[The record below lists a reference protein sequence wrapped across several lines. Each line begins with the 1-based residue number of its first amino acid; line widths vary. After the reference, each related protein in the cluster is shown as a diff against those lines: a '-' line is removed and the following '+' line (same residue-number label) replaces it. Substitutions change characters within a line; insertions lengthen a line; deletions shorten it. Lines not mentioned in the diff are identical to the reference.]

1 MTLPL
6 DRLPPPPAVAQED
19 FAALR
24 DAALAELQR
33 LAPDYEPRPTDP
45 AVRLVEVVAHMRLIL
60 GARVNEAV
68 RATWLATARGADL
81 DQVAAGM
88 GVRRKA
94 DEADDDLRRRAQ
106 LAWTALAA
114 AGPRDAYRFHALSVP
129 GVRDAAVGSPR
140 PGHVEV
146 VVLSDAEDGATGA
159 ELVAAVDAA
168 VSGDRVR
175 PVTDEVTVRAAA
187 VTAVDVDAVLRVPG
201 DGPDLAVVEA
211 AAGAALADYLG
222 ARAIGRAIR
231 RSAIVAALHV
241 PGVESVALAAPAA
254 DAAVDAAAVA
264 VAGDVRIALE
274 RAG

>member
-6 DRLPPPPAVAQED
+6 DRLPPPPAIARED

-45 AVRLVEVVAHMRLIL
+45 AVRLVEVAAYLRLLL
-60 GARVNEAV
+60 GGRVNEAV

-94 DEADDDLRRRAQ
+94 DEADDGLRRRAQ
-106 LAWTALAA
+106 LAWTALSA

-140 PGHVEV
+140 PGRVEV
-146 VVLSDAEDGATGA
+146 TVLSDAADGATGA
-159 ELVAAVDAA
+159 ELVAAVEAA
-168 VSGDRVR
+168 LSGDRVR
-175 PVTDEVTVRAAA
+175 PVTDEVAVRAAA

-211 AAGAALADYLG
+211 AAAAALADYLG

-254 DAAVDAAAVA
+254 DAAVGAAAVA